1 MTDPGPHSRAA
12 ALTTWFD
19 LASSPQSAGHSV
31 DLRLF
36 FRVDPTSGTK
46 HAEPVFLRYGSGA
59 RLADEDGDAMKALVK
74 LKSPEE
80 VGRFFEELARRG
92 FEQAERSAE

>member
-1 MTDPGPHSRAA
+1 MTAPGPHSRDA

-19 LASSPQSAGHSV
+19 LASTPHRAGHSV

-36 FRVDPTSGTK
+36 FRVDPDTGAKSS
-46 HAEPVFLRYGSGA
+46 EMVYLRYKSGS
-59 RLADEDGDAMKALVK
+59 RLKHGEDAMKALVE

-80 VGRFFEELARRG
+80 VGAFFEELARRG
-92 FEQAERSAE
+92 FEQAERAT

>member
-19 LASSPQSAGHSV
+19 RASSPHSAGHSV

-36 FRVDPTSGTK
+36 FRVDPASGTK
-46 HAEPVFLRYGSGA
+46 HAEPVYLSYGSGA
-59 RLADEDGDAMKALVK
+59 RLADEGGDAMKALVR

-80 VGRFFEELARRG
+80 VGKFFEALARRG
-92 FEQAERSAE
+92 FEQAKRSAG